1 MSISTGL
8 VGVNLYYN
16 QPLLHKTS
24 IELDTSQASISKVAL
39 ATQLGYAAGLFFII
53 PLGYK
58 IPNKQIFKFDLALM
72 ILSLIAASVSS
83 TLILLIISS
92 FFIGFSSALPQLL
105 VLGVSPY
112 PYVLPWCILHL
123 EKKCCSKLLY
133 D

>member
-1 MSISTGL
+1 MEKKLSNSLLYLMSISTGL

-24 IELDTSQASISKVAL
+24 IELDASQASISKVAL

-53 PLGYK
+53 PLGDK

-83 TLILLIISS
+83 TLIL
-92 FFIGFSSALPQLL
+92 
-105 VLGVSPY
+105 
-112 PYVLPWCILHL
+112 
-123 EKKCCSKLLY
+123 
-133 D
+133 